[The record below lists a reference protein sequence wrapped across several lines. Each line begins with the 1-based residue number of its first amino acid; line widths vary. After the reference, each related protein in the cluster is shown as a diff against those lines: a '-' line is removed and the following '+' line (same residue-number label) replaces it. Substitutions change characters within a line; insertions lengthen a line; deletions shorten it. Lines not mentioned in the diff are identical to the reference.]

1 MIPPI
6 PVQLYVTVAAAT
18 ELTNRRA
25 KNLDGD
31 STSDNL
37 AETFNAVTPSTS
49 SQAQNGARQVAN
61 RFKPLDS
68 QKSPEEIEDEEER
81 LLYILSE
88 KFGIEKPHGMP
99 LQEAAAY
106 LKELLY
112 SPENSYDLG
121 QVEKDLGFDLI
132 GVSLRDFLDAM
143 IDSSSEAATR
153 VSLALKNFLDAQELA
168 SQQASVSE
176 DNSSNNENDPDLGIY
191 SPFTK

>member
-61 RFKPLDS
+61 RFKPLDAK
-68 QKSPEEIEDEEER
+68 KSPEEIEDEEEK
-81 LLYILSE
+81 LLYVLSE
-88 KFGIEKPHGMP
+88 KFGLEKPHGMP

-106 LKELLY
+106 LKEILY

-121 QVEKDLGFDLI
+121 KVEKDLGFDLI
-132 GVSLRDFLDAM
+132 GISLRDFLDAM

-153 VSLALKNFLDAQELA
+153 VSLALKNFLEDQERLAQQ
-168 SQQASVSE
+168 STIHE
-176 DNSSNNENDPDLGIY
+176 DNPGNNENEPDLGIY

>member
-31 STSDNL
+31 SSSDNL

-61 RFKPLDS
+61 RFKPLDL
-68 QKSPEEIEDEEER
+68 QKSPEEIADEEEK
-81 LLYILSE
+81 LLFILSE
-88 KFGIEKPHGMP
+88 KFGLQKPHGLP

-121 QVEKDLGFDLI
+121 KVEKDLGFDLI
-132 GVSLRDFLDAM
+132 GISLRDFLDAM

-153 VSLALKNFLDAQELA
+153 VSLALKNFLEAQEL
-168 SQQASVSE
+168 
-176 DNSSNNENDPDLGIY
+176 SSRQIAVNEVDSSINETDSDLGIY